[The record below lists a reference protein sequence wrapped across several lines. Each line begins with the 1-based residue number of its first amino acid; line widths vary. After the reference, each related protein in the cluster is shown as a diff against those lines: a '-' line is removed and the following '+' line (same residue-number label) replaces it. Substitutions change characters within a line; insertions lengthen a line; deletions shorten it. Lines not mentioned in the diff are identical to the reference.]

1 MENQVKLKNCIIEE
15 LKIMNKFKKSIFAAF
30 AVVAGISLTTACS
43 DANEFEDTN
52 TNNKSWVINY
62 NDSMAVPHPETLTST
77 KWVRGTGIK
86 QNAYGQE
93 VQGFVESL
101 DFVSADSVAVKMSKG
116 TTEGTWVD
124 DSNTEKLPLYEY
136 SYSESTGRIQI
147 LQRTENKGKVTKN
160 AIFVGVAV
168 SGQQETITIV
178 HYGDTPAQ
186 TYLVKQ

>member
-1 MENQVKLKNCIIEE
+1 MK
-15 LKIMNKFKKSIFAAF
+15 KFKITMMAA
-30 AVVAGISLTTACS
+30 VSLLMGVSMTSCS
-43 DANEFEDTN
+43 DANEYEDTD
-52 TNNKSWVINY
+52 TNNKSWVSNY
-62 NDSMAVPHPETLTST
+62 NDSTAVPHPETLANTN
-77 KWVRGTGIK
+77 WVRGTGIK
-86 QNAYGQE
+86 TNAYGQE

-101 DFVSADSVAVKMSKG
+101 NFVSTDSVSVKMSQG

-136 SYSESTGRIQI
+136 DYSATTGKVQI
-147 LQRTENKGKVTKN
+147 LQRTVNKGQVTKK

-168 SGQQETITIV
+168 SSTQDVITIV